1 MPAVNFKI
9 RWPNGREATGYS
21 PSTVIYQYLEEG
33 ASYTLTDFLQRIESA
48 LNNASERVKQVKGFY
63 CSSAMDTL
71 SSLKG
76 QASYL
81 IDQALAEGQVDI
93 LSMRTEGAGQVIGA
107 GWSSF

>member
-1 MPAVNFKI
+1 MPAVNFRI
-9 RWPNGREATGYS
+9 RWPNGKEATGYS
-21 PSTVIYQYLEEG
+21 PSTVIYRHLEEG
-33 ASYTLTDFLQRIESA
+33 ASYPLAEFLLRVESA

-81 IDQALAEGQVDI
+81 EAEPFETGVVEI
-93 LSMRTEGAGQVIGA
+93 LSMRTEGAGQVIGS

>member
-9 RWPNGREATGYS
+9 RWPNGQEANGYS
-21 PSTVIYQYLEEG
+21 PSTVIFNYLEEG
-33 ASYTLTDFLQRIESA
+33 ASYSLPDFLQRLESA

-81 IDQALAEGQVDI
+81 VEPDHAAGQVNI
-93 LSMRTEGAGQVIGA
+93 LSLRTEGAGQVFGA

>member
-33 ASYTLTDFLQRIESA
+33 ASYPLTDFLQRIESA

-81 IDQALAEGQVDI
+81 VDPALADGQVDI
-93 LSMRTEGAGQVIGA
+93 LSMRTEGAGQVFGT
-107 GWSSF
+107 GWGSF

>member
-48 LNNASERVKQVKGFY
+48 LNNASERVRQVKGFY

-71 SSLKG
+71 SSLEG

-81 IDQALAEGQVDI
+81 IDPALAEGKVEI
-93 LSMRTEGAGQVIGA
+93 LSMRTEGAGQVISA

>member
-33 ASYTLTDFLQRIESA
+33 ASYPLTDFLQRIESA

-81 IDQALAEGQVDI
+81 VDPALADGQVDI

>member
-21 PSTVIYQYLEEG
+21 PSTAIYQYLEEG
-33 ASYTLTDFLQRIESA
+33 ASYPLTDFLQRLESA

-81 IDQALAEGQVDI
+81 LEPAHADGQVDI
-93 LSMRTEGAGQVIGA
+93 LSMRTEGAGQVLGA

>member
-9 RWPNGREATGYS
+9 RWPNGKEATGYS

-33 ASYTLTDFLQRIESA
+33 ARYPLTDFLQRVESA
-48 LNNASERVKQVKGFY
+48 LNNASERVKEVKGFY

-81 IDQALAEGQVDI
+81 VEPDVVAGQVEI

>member
-21 PSTVIYQYLEEG
+21 PSTVIYEYLEEG
-33 ASYTLTDFLQRIESA
+33 ASYPLTDFLQRIESA
-48 LNNASERVKQVKGFY
+48 LDSASERVKQVKGFY

-81 IDQALAEGQVDI
+81 VDPALADGQVDI

>member
-1 MPAVNFKI
+1 M
-9 RWPNGREATGYS
+9 
-21 PSTVIYQYLEEG
+21 IYQYLEEG
-33 ASYTLTDFLQRIESA
+33 ASYPLTDFLQRIESA

-76 QASYL
+76 QAIYL
-81 IDQALAEGQVDI
+81 DEPSLVAGHVDI
-93 LSMRTEGAGQVIGA
+93 LSMRTEGAGQVLGV

>member
-21 PSTVIYQYLEEG
+21 PSTVIYHYLEEG
-33 ASYTLTDFLQRIESA
+33 ASYPLTDFLQRLESA
-48 LNNASERVKQVKGFY
+48 LDNASERVKQVKGFY

-81 IDQALAEGQVDI
+81 VDPAHANGQVDI

>member
-21 PSTVIYQYLEEG
+21 PSTVIFQYLEEG
-33 ASYTLTDFLQRIESA
+33 ASYPLPDFLQRIESA
-48 LNNASERVKQVKGFY
+48 LNNASERVKEVKGFY

-71 SSLKG
+71 NSLKG

-81 IDQALAEGQVDI
+81 PDPGEGQVEI

-107 GWSSF
+107 GWGSF

>member
-33 ASYTLTDFLQRIESA
+33 ASYPLADFLQRIESA
-48 LNNASERVKQVKGFY
+48 LNSASERVKQVKGFY

-81 IDQALAEGQVDI
+81 SEPTHIDGQVDV
-93 LSMRTEGAGQVIGA
+93 LSMRTEGAGQVVGA
-107 GWSSF
+107 CWSSF

>member
-9 RWPNGREATGYS
+9 RWPNGKEAIGYS

-33 ASYTLTDFLQRIESA
+33 ASYPLTDFLQRIESA

-81 IDQALAEGQVDI
+81 DESAQSAAQVEI
-93 LSMRTEGAGQVIGA
+93 LSMRTEGSNQVFSA
-107 GWSSF
+107 GWGSI

>member
-1 MPAVNFKI
+1 MPAVNFTI
-9 RWPNGREATGYS
+9 RWPNGKEASGYS
-21 PSTVIYQYLEEG
+21 PSTVIYDHLQEG
-33 ASYTLTDFLQRIESA
+33 ASYPLADFLARIEGG

-81 IDQALAEGQVDI
+81 VDPAHANGQVDI
-93 LSMRTEGAGQVIGA
+93 LS
-107 GWSSF
+107 

>member
-1 MPAVNFKI
+1 MPAVNFRI
-9 RWPNGREATGYS
+9 RWPNGREANGYS
-21 PSTVIYQYLEEG
+21 PSTVIFQYLEEG
-33 ASYTLTDFLQRIESA
+33 ASYPLADFLQRIESA
-48 LNNASERVKQVKGFY
+48 LNNASERVKEVKGFY

-81 IDQALAEGQVDI
+81 GQAEGQVDV